1 MYVEKIYTLQSVVEY
16 DICTWPVF
24 RCLFSLTL
32 PCISR
37 VPHCTRESSW
47 FNRWCSFSNAHPL
60 WHPQDKDR
68 PLSELQRDRFEDLLR
83 GLTAERKDVRDAMV
97 FALDNAESASEVVEI
112 LTEALTLPE
121 TPIPT
126 KVWRNLCPDMKP

>member
-1 MYVEKIYTLQSVVEY
+1 M
-16 DICTWPVF
+16 
-24 RCLFSLTL
+24 
-32 PCISR
+32 
-37 VPHCTRESSW
+37 
-47 FNRWCSFSNAHPL
+47 A
-60 WHPQDKDR
+60 QDKDR

-126 KVWRNLCPDMKP
+126 KVCRSLCPDMKPVDYYESA